1 MARTIK
7 QIKSAMTDQFMQD
20 PVIIERYG
28 LQPGATFDDTF
39 SAVSIES
46 IWFSIVASAIFVLE
60 ALFDAF
66 RVEVNETISGA
77 IVASIPWYH
86 KIALE
91 FQYGDSLV
99 FDETTQQFIYPV
111 IDESKQIVKFAACR
125 DLGGGVSVLVSGA
138 DTNGNPTALSA
149 DILTAFE
156 AYLNERKPAGV
167 LLSVGSFDPDQI
179 RLVMRVQYDPQILN
193 PDGSL
198 ILDPSIFP
206 VETAV
211 SDYLRG
217 IIYGG
222 VFNKTK
228 LVDAVQAAEG
238 VRDVV
243 LDSTAVKPANSSTF
257 SIIEGNSYTSVGGSF
272 EPNNLR
278 EGISYVLSL

>member
-7 QIKSAMTDQFMQD
+7 QIKSAMTEQFMQD
-20 PVIIERYG
+20 AVIIERYG
-28 LQPGATFDDTF
+28 FQAGATFDETF

-46 IWFSIVASAIFVLE
+46 VWFSIVASAIFVLE
-60 ALFDAF
+60 SLFDAF
-66 RVEVNETISGA
+66 RKDVNTTIAGA
-77 IVASIPWYH
+77 VVASIPWYH

-99 FDETTQQFIYPV
+99 FDEATQQFVYPSV
-111 IDESKQIVKFAACR
+111 DESKQVVKFAACR
-125 DLGGGVSVLVSGA
+125 DLGGGVSVLASGA
-138 DTNGNPTALSA
+138 DEDGNPVALEPSV
-149 DILTAFE
+149 LTAFE

-167 LLSVGSFDPDQI
+167 LLSVGSYGPDQI

-198 ILDPSIFP
+198 ILDPSVFP
-206 VETAV
+206 VENAV
-211 SDYLRG
+211 SGYLRG
-217 IIYGG
+217 IVYGG

-228 LVDAVQAAEG
+228 LVDAVQAADG
-238 VRDVV
+238 VQDVV
-243 LDSTAVKPANSSTF
+243 LDSTAVKPADSSSYSF
-257 SIIEGNSYTSVGGSF
+257 VAGNSYTSVGGSF